1 MDFSIDFKKQIP
13 IEDKVITEVADKIT
27 DRLDKD
33 DSSNKD
39 VADKKFD
46 KQDEIFEA
54 LGIGKNSKI
63 DKFDFS
69 FGDTVYE
76 KIKSRIA
83 LMLLKARSEKDFSA
97 VNEFLKKFNINID
110 IEKFINDAIG
120 NAILHPQEEEG
131 PFGCTHMQNP
141 DNPLHGHHGCK

>member
-1 MDFSIDFKKQIP
+1 MDFSIDIKKQIQ
-13 IEDKVITEVADKIT
+13 IEDKVITEIADSIT

-33 DSSNKD
+33 DKK
-39 VADKKFD
+39 ADKNFD

-76 KIKSRIA
+76 KIKGRIA

-120 NAILHPQEEEG
+120 SAILHPQEEEQ